1 MDAATLLRRIGD
13 VEKVNRQSVEEAA
26 CELKAAVLLFN
37 NQVRLLGGTQSWLIP
52 TERGLDEDQTF
63 FETPEQSFLALTEEE
78 VAAMHPEQLSRYVPR
93 LCECLRTEE
102 GFVAAAR
109 LHDVVKWHG
118 AELLHA
124 PKLRLTWRRIRASL
138 ENLMECGAAAAERK
152 CVSSTLQMMDALM
165 R

>member
-13 VEKVNRQSVEEAA
+13 VEKVNRQSVDEAA
-26 CELKAAVLLFN
+26 CEIKAAVLLFN

-52 TERGLDEDQTF
+52 TEMCPDEDQTL
-63 FETPEQSFLALTEEE
+63 FETPEQFFLALTEDE
-78 VAAMHPEQLSRYVPR
+78 VAAMHPEQVSRYVPR

-102 GFVAAAR
+102 CFAAAAR

-118 AELLHA
+118 ADLLHA
-124 PKLRLTWRRIRASL
+124 QELRFTWRRIRASL
-138 ENLMECGAAAAERK
+138 ENLMECGAAADERK
-152 CVSSTLQMMDALM
+152 RVSSTLQMMDALM